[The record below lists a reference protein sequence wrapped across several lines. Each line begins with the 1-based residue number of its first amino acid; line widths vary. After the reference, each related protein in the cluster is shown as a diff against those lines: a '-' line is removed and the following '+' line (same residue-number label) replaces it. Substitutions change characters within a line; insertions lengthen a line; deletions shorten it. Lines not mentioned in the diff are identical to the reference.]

1 MGHTMD
7 TTEIINVSYIN
18 CFFFE
23 VPIIKRQVLARK
35 RPSEVS
41 TATSTAVPLQEID
54 ALLAEAQSHC
64 YFDESSLE
72 IDVTRVADAQ
82 SGHFVRID
90 KMEKKKSM
98 GLEVGIVKNVNLGD
112 WTSGGLKIH
121 LVSQGLVQKWNHH
134 NPGLEVCVNDIIVE
148 VNSLKGNGE
157 ELLKEIEKEQVLH
170 LRLLRPSDF

>member
-1 MGHTMD
+1 MG
-7 TTEIINVSYIN
+7 NVSYIN
-18 CFFFE
+18 CFLFE
-23 VPIIKRQVLARK
+23 VPIIRRQVFARK
-35 RPSEVS
+35 RPSEAS
-41 TATSTAVPLQEID
+41 TGTSTVVPSQEID
-54 ALLAEAQSHC
+54 ALIAETHSHY

-90 KMEKKKSM
+90 RTEKRQSM

-112 WTSGGLKIH
+112 WTSGGLKVY
-121 LVSQGLVQKWNHH
+121 LVSQGLVQRWNHD

-148 VNSLKGNGE
+148 VNSVKGNGE
-157 ELLKEIEKEQVLH
+157 ELLKEIEREQVLH